1 MHFLCNVK
9 KNICAI
15 FHAWGEKDFH
25 LMFFEYSQLLP
36 KFSRLYKRVFFKHS
50 LENLNIQ
57 IYQRHPFS
65 RTFFPKT
72 TFSNLTIPMTSQL
85 HFTPILPRHPL
96 LNWPCF
102 ANYISFFYFIFFP
115 LETPLFYYS
124 FFVLIAFDVLIPSFS
139 PFWHRPVQSGA
150 ANVSFES
157 DCKRSQRGL
166 LKEEGGR
173 GRQCVYGNERVGGE
187 CTN

>member
-1 MHFLCNVK
+1 MLRG
-9 KNICAI
+9 KN
-15 FHAWGEKDFH
+15 FH

-102 ANYISFFYFIFFP
+102 ANYISFFYLIFFS
-115 LETPLFYYS
+115 LGNPLFYYS
-124 FFVLIAFDVLIPSFS
+124 FFVLIAFDVLIPSFL
-139 PFWHRPVQSGA
+139 
-150 ANVSFES
+150 SFLASTSIEWSCECELRVGLQKES
-157 DCKRSQRGL
+157 ERIAKR
-166 LKEEGGR
+166 GGR
-173 GRQCVYGNERVGGE
+173 QGAVVCVWK
-187 CTN
+187 